1 MTRAEL
7 SDRWAGELRVAR
19 MAMAQHPRHLVL
31 FGLVA
36 GLLLGP
42 VSPAAV
48 LVGAAL
54 ALLAAG
60 RPGVG
65 LIAAGAVLAGATLAG
80 ARLATLERG
89 PLVTMSGRALEES
102 AVVLEPTR
110 ERPHGGRSVRLQL
123 LGGPAAR
130 AQIVGRIGPG
140 AGWPDRVR
148 VGEIVRVRGTV
159 QPLGRFE
166 SHQGRR
172 GALAALQV
180 DAASVTGTRRGGLLG
195 DLDAARQRA
204 ERALT
209 RGVPPPEGALLR
221 GMVLGQDEAIE
232 EPVRE
237 EFRRSGLAHLLAA
250 SGQNVML
257 LAVLAMA
264 VAGVLGAG
272 LRARLWFAVLLIAIY
287 VPLAGGGPSIQRAGV
302 MGVAGLVAALA
313 GRPAHRWYALG
324 LAAVATLTLNPRAAG
339 EPGWQLSFAAV
350 IALLALRPPLRGWL
364 ADRGWPAAVADAVA
378 ITVAATIGTAPLMAL
393 HFEAVSLASL
403 PANLAAAPAVA
414 PVMWLGMLAATLGQ
428 VSSGLAGP
436 LAALATYPA
445 AYVEWVAQV
454 GAGLP
459 AASVGVRLPGPA
471 ALSLVYLGL
480 AGSILALRWAWWRVA
495 RRPRAERRRLV
506 LACGLVAAVGLVAAL
521 GRARPIQRAPGELV
535 VSFLDVGQGDAILL
549 QIDRTAVLFD
559 TGPPEGP
566 VLDRLREAGVDR
578 LDALVVTHQSADH
591 DGMTG
596 AVVRAHRPRTVV
608 NGGAGYSTPVQRAL
622 PAQASRAGARVLVPA
637 AGQMLAIG
645 PLELRV
651 LWPPPSLAGA
661 PPGEEDPNDRAM
673 VTHVRLKAFDLLLPA
688 DAESN
693 VTGGLDLPAMDA
705 LKVAHH
711 GSEDEGLSAQLE
723 QIRPSFAAIEVGA
736 GNSYGHPRP
745 STLAA
750 LRRVPTVTRT
760 DRHGTIRLRVADGR
774 MRVERTR
781 ADGAFNDRTRP

>member
-1 MTRAEL
+1 MTRAQL
-7 SDRWAGELRVAR
+7 SSRWAGELLRGAR
-19 MAMAQHPRHLVL
+19 AVLSHHPRHLVL
-31 FGLVA
+31 LGSVA

-42 VSPAAV
+42 VSPVAA
-48 LVGAAL
+48 LAAAAL

-60 RPGVG
+60 RLGVG
-65 LIAAGAVLAGATLAG
+65 LLAAAAVLAGATLAG
-80 ARLATLERG
+80 ARLAALERS
-89 PLVTMSGRALEES
+89 PFVTMSGRALEGS
-102 AVVLEPTR
+102 AVALEPTR
-110 ERPHGGRSVRLQL
+110 EQSHGGRSVRLRL
-123 LGGPAAR
+123 LGGPAGHAQVVAR
-130 AQIVGRIGPG
+130 IAPG
-140 AGWPDRVR
+140 AGWPGRVR
-148 VGEIVRVRGTV
+148 VGEIVRFRGTV

-166 SHQGRR
+166 THQRRR
-172 GALAALQV
+172 GALAALEV
-180 DAASVTGTRRGGLLG
+180 ASASATGTRRSGLVG

-237 EFRRSGLAHLLAA
+237 EFRRSGLAHLLA

-257 LAVLAMA
+257 LAVLAIA
-264 VAGVLGAG
+264 AASALGAG
-272 LRARLWFAVLLIAIY
+272 LRARLGLAVLLIAIY

-302 MGVAGLVAALA
+302 MGIAGLVAALA

-324 LAAVATLTLNPRAAG
+324 LAAAATLAFNPHAAG

-350 IALLALRPPLRGWL
+350 IALLALAPPLRGWL
-364 ADRGWPAAVADAVA
+364 ADRGWPVAVADGVA
-378 ITVAATIGTAPLMAL
+378 ITLAATVGTAPLMAL

-403 PANLAAAPAVA
+403 PANLAVAPAVA
-414 PVMWLGMLAATLGQ
+414 PVMWLGMLAATFGQ
-428 VSSGLAGP
+428 ASAVAAAP
-436 LAALATYPA
+436 LAALAVYPA

-454 GAGLP
+454 GSGLP
-459 AASVGVRLPGPA
+459 AASVGVRLPGPL
-471 ALSLVYLGL
+471 ALALTYLGL
-480 AGSILALRWAWWRVA
+480 AGLIVAARAAWRRVA
-495 RRPRAERRRLV
+495 VWPRAECRWLA
-506 LACGLVAAVGLVAAL
+506 LACGLVGAVALVAAL

-535 VSFLDVGQGDAILL
+535 VSFLDVGQGDATLL
-549 QIDRTAVLFD
+549 QVDRTAILFD
-559 TGPPEGP
+559 TGPPGGP

-608 NGGAGYSTPVQRAL
+608 NGGAGYNTPVQRAL
-622 PAQASRAGARVLVPA
+622 PAQASRAGARVIVPA
-637 AGQMLAIG
+637 AGQTLVVG

-651 LWPPPSLAGA
+651 LWPPPGLAGA
-661 PPGEEDPNDRAM
+661 PPGEDDPNDRAM
-673 VTHVRLKAFDLLLPA
+673 VTHLRHRAFDLLLPA

-711 GSEDEGLSAQLE
+711 GSADEGLSAQLE